1 MAISETEMNFE
12 REYLNSVTNELRNK
26 ISEIG
31 SALYQQEEKVNCQ
44 IQIRIAQC
52 IVVELISI
60 HTDHLDLPWMY
71 HKRKLLR
78 DRFA

>member
-31 SALYQQEEKVNCQ
+31 SA
-44 IQIRIAQC
+44 AG
-52 IVVELISI
+52 
-60 HTDHLDLPWMY
+60 
-71 HKRKLLR
+71 RKSKWI
-78 DRFA
+78 